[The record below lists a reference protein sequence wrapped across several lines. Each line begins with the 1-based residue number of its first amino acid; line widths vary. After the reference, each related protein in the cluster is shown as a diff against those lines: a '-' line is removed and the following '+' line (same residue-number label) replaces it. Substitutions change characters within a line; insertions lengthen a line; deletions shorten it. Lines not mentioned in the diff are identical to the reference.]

1 MTTSKNALLSKIE
14 QELTGIRVI
23 EPVTIGK
30 HRYGLATLDTGEES
44 LARGLIPENTPLWQ
58 AVADNSLQ
66 VLSVALRSIDDTPV
80 ETLFSL
86 ADDMPADARA
96 AALADEKRWRARQ
109 IMDWLKERPGTF
121 VRSLWTEYLGM
132 LERSN
137 KALEE
142 LKNF

>member
-1 MTTSKNALLSKIE
+1 MTSKNALLSKIE
-14 QELTGIRVI
+14 SELTGVRVI

-44 LARGLIPENTPLWQ
+44 LARGLVPENTPLWQ
-58 AVADNSLQ
+58 AVSDNSLQ

-80 ETLFSL
+80 ESLFAL
-86 ADDMPADARA
+86 TDDMTADERS
-96 AALADEKRWRARQ
+96 AALVDEKRWRARQ
-109 IMDWLKERPGTF
+109 IMDWLRERPGTF
-121 VRSLWTEYLGM
+121 VRTLWTAYLGM